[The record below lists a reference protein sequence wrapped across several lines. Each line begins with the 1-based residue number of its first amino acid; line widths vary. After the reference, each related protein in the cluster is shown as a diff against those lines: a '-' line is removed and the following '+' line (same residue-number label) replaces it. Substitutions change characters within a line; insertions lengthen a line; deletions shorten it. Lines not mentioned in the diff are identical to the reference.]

1 MYIVV
6 SLVINYLVYSEEVFD
21 GKHMPSFTFFFHHTK
36 VRDFKFV

>member
-21 GKHMPSFTFFFHHTK
+21 GKYMPFYYLFFSSYES
-36 VRDFKFV
+36 